1 MLSPVPCSLN
11 NQPESADGG
20 PGGKGAKK
28 KTKKARNTGSAEA
41 ASAMPLWGRCGTARA
56 SSVAR
61 YAAARPGSAC
71 PRRRRVRFCRL
82 GSNRAAAR
90 GIQLH
95 PMRRRPF
102 QCSLSNS
109 SRWPNLPRSTAPEAS
124 PTSRTDAVVPRL
136 ARWSLARAPKPDD

>member
-82 GSNRAAAR
+82 GSNRTAAG

-109 SRWPNLPRSTAPEAS
+109 SPVAEPPEINGARSFPHLPDGRGGAQACTVESRQSTK
-124 PTSRTDAVVPRL
+124 TR
-136 ARWSLARAPKPDD
+136 